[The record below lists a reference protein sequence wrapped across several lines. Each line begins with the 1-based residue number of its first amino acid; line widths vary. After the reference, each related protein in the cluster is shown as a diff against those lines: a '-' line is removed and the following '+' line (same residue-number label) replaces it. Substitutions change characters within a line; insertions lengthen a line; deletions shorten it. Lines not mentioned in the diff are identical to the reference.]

1 MKDAASVVLAQEKAT
16 FLAELFSVK
25 LKFTV
30 DTLNDWFSRIIKS
43 KFFEIDDI
51 KKKTYKNEN
60 PINKTKTIC
69 FICSFLLDSDN
80 VGCLDFIKI
89 VSTCFSEISILLT
102 NVKK

>member
-1 MKDAASVVLAQEKAT
+1 MKDAASAVLAQEKAT
-16 FLAELFSVK
+16 FLAELFYVK

-51 KKKTYKNEN
+51 KKRHKNEN
-60 PINKTKTIC
+60 SINKTKTIC
-69 FICSFLLDSDN
+69 FICSFLLDIDN
-80 VGCLDFIKI
+80 VGCFDFIKN